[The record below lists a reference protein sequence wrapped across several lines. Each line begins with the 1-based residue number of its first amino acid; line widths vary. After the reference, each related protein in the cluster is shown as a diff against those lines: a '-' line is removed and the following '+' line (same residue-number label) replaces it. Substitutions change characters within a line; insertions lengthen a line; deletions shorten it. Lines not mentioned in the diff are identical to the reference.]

1 MEGVKVFKGMKSSGL
16 IHIYT
21 GEGKG
26 KTTASLG
33 LALRAAGAGL
43 KVLIVQF
50 FKEDS
55 AESGEKEFFRS
66 DGFDALGVALELK
79 RANCR
84 HPMFTGKRTD
94 KVAVQASVTDA
105 FAFIKERVKAG
116 GIDLLVCDEIFSAI
130 NGGWLAIDEVVEFL
144 ESKPV
149 DLEVALTGRD
159 APVEFQKMA
168 DYVTE
173 MLKIKHPYDN
183 GLPAR
188 RGIDF

>member
-1 MEGVKVFKGMKSSGL
+1 MFKGMKSSGL

-55 AESGEKEFFRS
+55 AESGEKEFFQS
-66 DGFDALGVALELK
+66 DGFDALGVDLELK

-105 FAFIKERVKAG
+105 FALIKERVGAG
-116 GIDLLVCDEIFSAI
+116 GIDLLVCDEILSAI
-130 NGGWLAIDEVVEFL
+130 NGGWLALDEVIEFL
-144 ESKPV
+144 ETKPV
-149 DLEVALTGRD
+149 DLEVAFTGRD
-159 APVEFQKMA
+159 APVELQKMA

-173 MLKIKHPYDN
+173 MLKIKHPYDT

-188 RGIDF
+188 KGIEF